1 MKKYVTN
8 ILLSFAVANNVF
20 GVVNE
25 DTLKSNNDTINKRTT
40 AYSIDMPNY
49 ISMSPEMAELFR
61 FIEYDGDLSSGVM
74 TTSIPVY
81 EIKCGPLSLPL
92 SLAYEASG
100 RRMSEVTGQIGI
112 GWTLNA
118 GGAIAKSV
126 KGNPDEI
133 ESISHTGIQKST
145 MSEIREKLYGSDY
158 NARKEYHVD
167 LDNIINGYFESEY
180 DVFSYTIPGPLDISL
195 LTGQRQLY

>member
-61 FIEYDGDLSSGVM
+61 FIE
-74 TTSIPVY
+74 
-81 EIKCGPLSLPL
+81 
-92 SLAYEASG
+92 
-100 RRMSEVTGQIGI
+100 
-112 GWTLNA
+112 
-118 GGAIAKSV
+118 
-126 KGNPDEI
+126 
-133 ESISHTGIQKST
+133 
-145 MSEIREKLYGSDY
+145 
-158 NARKEYHVD
+158 
-167 LDNIINGYFESEY
+167 
-180 DVFSYTIPGPLDISL
+180 
-195 LTGQRQLY
+195 